1 MRGFLHKKEAMKT
14 TLTKVVLLSLVA
26 IDIATANSE
35 HLTPVSLSPDYYQK
49 LIHTFRDGY
58 GSQPSLQA
66 LVIPSLAN
74 EYLAGIRATP
84 TGSEAFLV
92 EPKYSVR
99 MFQTAESAKAGNER
113 AKRYIF
119 PPDIPDSFLKNPIQ
133 IHTRSIPRHLSR
145 TLCKIWISELYMI
158 KSATQDSR
166 ILLDPTTFI
175 FSENISKG
183 ELIKGQTVD
192 PMRGSSIS
200 SLADL
205 AYTLNGYVLGDIN
218 EVELEARATAIEVR
232 FPEKNRVPPRSCE
245 KL

>member
-1 MRGFLHKKEAMKT
+1 MKT

-26 IDIATANSE
+26 IEIATANSE
-35 HLTPVSLSPDYYQK
+35 HLTPVSLPPDYHQK

-58 GSQPSLQA
+58 GPQPSVQA

-74 EYLAGIRATP
+74 EYLTGIRSTP

-99 MFQTAESAKAGNER
+99 MIQTAESAKAGNER

-133 IHTRSIPRHLSR
+133 IHTRSIPNNLSR
-145 TLCKIWISELYMI
+145 SLCKIWVSELYMI
-158 KSATQDSR
+158 RGASQKSR

-192 PMRGSSIS
+192 PTRGSSIS

-205 AYTLNGYVLGDIN
+205 AYTLNGYVLGNIN
-218 EVELEARATAIEVR
+218 EAKLEAQATAIEVR
-232 FPEKNRVPPRSCE
+232 FTKKNKVPLHSCE
-245 KL
+245 KF